1 MRTSPNPVSIVAF
14 FPIRSSSR
22 LAINTPRMTNN
33 EGMVV
38 NNPTCVTDISGKSLV
53 IAGMLAA
60 ITGPEEINNA
70 TDNNEYVLSFSM
82 DIIKTNS

>member
-1 MRTSPNPVSIVAF
+1 
-14 FPIRSSSR
+14 
-22 LAINTPRMTNN
+22 MTNN

-82 DIIKTNS
+82 DIIKNQLLTVCFCSIWPVASLDAAING